1 MLNDSKKEV
10 SLIGRDFSEFRKNL
24 VDFAKQYY
32 PNTYNDF
39 NESSPGMMF
48 MEMASYVG
56 DVLSYYTDV
65 QLRESIVTQ
74 AKETTNLFEL
84 AQSLGYKPKLY
95 SPATTNLIVYQLI
108 PAIGTGNNVRPDLD
122 YALKIKEGM
131 QVSSTQNANVVFN
144 TTRKVDFAFSSS
156 FDPTEISVYQIN
168 ETTDEPVLYLFKKSV
183 SVISGEEK
191 TADFTFGSPKP
202 YDKIKI
208 DDTGIIDVIK
218 IVDGDGDTW
227 TKVDYLAQDTVFEQI
242 PNNSDYT
249 LNLNQYSSETP
260 YLLRLKK
267 IPKRFITRVDENGSI
282 TMQFGAGVSS
292 NADEEILPNPDNVG
306 SNLYKAKT
314 DLSQTIDPSN
324 FLYTK
329 TYGVAPANTTLTV
342 TYRVGQGVADNVI
355 SKDLT
360 QIINIEFENE
370 TTPTNT
376 AQWNTIKNSVAVI
389 NEEAASGGKVEDSVE
404 DVRNN
409 TMAFFASQNRLVTAE
424 DYVVR
429 AYAMPAQF
437 GAVAKAYVAPDYQ
450 IKSYNRM
457 VSGVASAGSLQIPNP
472 LAINLYTCG
481 YNSNGNLA
489 PLNSA
494 TKQNLKNY
502 ISYYRMLTDAVN
514 IKDVYIINIGI
525 NFEVVVLPNYN
536 SNEVLLRC
544 INELKKYFSI
554 PDAQINRPILL
565 SDIYVLLDRV
575 DGVQTVIRP
584 DLNGVGG
591 LQIVN
596 KYNGVYSSHV
606 YDIKKATRN
615 GIIYPAKDPSI
626 FEVKYPDLDIRGK
639 VVPLF

>member
-1 MLNDSKKEV
+1 
-10 SLIGRDFSEFRKNL
+10 
-24 VDFAKQYY
+24 
-32 PNTYNDF
+32 
-39 NESSPGMMF
+39 
-48 MEMASYVG
+48 
-56 DVLSYYTDV
+56 
-65 QLRESIVTQ
+65 
-74 AKETTNLFEL
+74 
-84 AQSLGYKPKLY
+84 
-95 SPATTNLIVYQLI
+95 
-108 PAIGTGNNVRPDLD
+108 
-122 YALKIKEGM
+122 
-131 QVSSTQNANVVFN
+131 
-144 TTRKVDFAFSSS
+144 
-156 FDPTEISVYQIN
+156 
-168 ETTDEPVLYLFKKSV
+168 
-183 SVISGEEK
+183 
-191 TADFTFGSPKP
+191 
-202 YDKIKI
+202 
-208 DDTGIIDVIK
+208 
-218 IVDGDGDTW
+218 
-227 TKVDYLAQDTVFEQI
+227 
-242 PNNSDYT
+242 
-249 LNLNQYSSETP
+249 
-260 YLLRLKK
+260 
-267 IPKRFITRVDENGSI
+267 
-282 TMQFGAGVSS
+282 
-292 NADEEILPNPDNVG
+292 
-306 SNLYKAKT
+306 
-314 DLSQTIDPSN
+314 
-324 FLYTK
+324 
-329 TYGVAPANTTLTV
+329 
-342 TYRVGQGVADNVI
+342 
-355 SKDLT
+355 
-360 QIINIEFENE
+360 
-370 TTPTNT
+370 
-376 AQWNTIKNSVAVI
+376 
-389 NEEAASGGKVEDSVE
+389 
-404 DVRNN
+404 
-409 TMAFFASQNRLVTAE
+409 
-424 DYVVR
+424 
-429 AYAMPAQF
+429 MPAQF

-575 DGVQTVIRP
+575 DGVQTVVRP

-596 KYNGVYSSHV
+596 KYNGVYSSHI